1 MPIRVDLLPL
11 EPNLPGQARLS
22 IKKWQ
27 GGRAHLRFSIQR
39 NQDQFFLHGGQQWS
53 STEFWFEVSSLS
65 PSADGSGLETP
76 VGAELVDP
84 VLEGS
89 GSSKFQIVL
98 HDTVDGLKDRGVV
111 QPGAGLLPSTAGGE
125 TRSSFGSAALS
136 TPPPVVVPEPAVK
149 IPELPELT
157 LPTPEPIA
165 EPVIEPVVAAPTPP
179 ARKNTWLLPL
189 IILLIVLAAAAA
201 AWWWFNHKAETPAAP
216 APAPVAAA
224 SVAAASPSAGAC
236 TAESMA
242 SDTELGF
249 VQNCLKQAPDSAA
262 LLQIIQQAKANKHCG
277 VAQRLY
283 ANRSQAG
290 DVLIA
295 TAYAH
300 EYDPK
305 FHQANDCFAEPD
317 AATAAYWYETILGV
331 QPDNAEAKQRFQE
344 LKP

>member
-27 GGRAHLRFSIQR
+27 GGGAQLEFSIQR

-53 STEFWFEVSSLS
+53 STEFWFQIASLT
-65 PSADGSGLETP
+65 PNADGTGLETL

-98 HDTVDGLKDRGVV
+98 HDRADGLKDRGVV

-125 TRSSFGSAALS
+125 TRSSYGSAALS
-136 TPPPVVVPEPAVK
+136 TPTPAPVAPEPEPAVE
-149 IPELPELT
+149 IPDEPELA
-157 LPTPEPIA
+157 LPVA
-165 EPVIEPVVAAPTPP
+165 EPLIERPAVTPP
-179 ARKNTWLLPL
+179 APVGKNKWLLPL
-189 IILLIVLAAAAA
+189 LIVLLLIAAAAG
-201 AWWWFNHKAETPAAP
+201 WWWFNRKAE
-216 APAPVAAA
+216 APAPVV
-224 SVAAASPSAGAC
+224 VAPPATTTPGAGAC

-242 SDTELGF
+242 SETELGF
-249 VQNCLKQAPDSAA
+249 VQNCIKQAPDSAA
-262 LLQIIQQAKANKHCG
+262 LLQIIQQAKASKHCG
-277 VAQRLY
+277 IAQRLY

-290 DVLIA
+290 DVTIA

-317 AATAAYWYETILGV
+317 AATAAYWYESILSV

>member
-27 GGRAHLRFSIQR
+27 GGNTDLKFSIQR

-53 STEFWFEVSSLS
+53 STEFWFEVPSLTLN
-65 PSADGSGLETP
+65 ADGSGLETP
-76 VGAELVDP
+76 VGADLVDP

-98 HDTVDGLKDRGVV
+98 HDTVAGLKDRGVV

-125 TRSSFGSAALS
+125 TRSSYGSAALS
-136 TPPPVVVPEPAVK
+136 TPPPVPEPEPVVE

-157 LPTPEPIA
+157 LPAPEPLL
-165 EPVIEPVVAAPTPP
+165 EPTVVAAPAP
-179 ARKNTWLLPL
+179 AGKNKWLLPL
-189 IILLIVLAAAAA
+189 VLLLILLGAAAA
-201 AWWWFNHKAETPAAP
+201 AWWWFNRKAETPATP
-216 APAPVAAA
+216 APAAVTAP
-224 SVAAASPSAGAC
+224 VAAASPSAGAC
-236 TAESMA
+236 TVESMA

-249 VQNCLKQAPDSAA
+249 VQTCLKQAPDSAA
-262 LLQIIQQAKANKHCG
+262 LLQIIQQAKASKHCG
-277 VAQRLY
+277 IAQRLY